1 MVAVVLVV
9 VVRGRMVVGVK
20 WEVKRRRRGRMVVGV
35 RKLKA
40 RMTSETSSTTIGVF
54 EREMPGCIGR

>member
-1 MVAVVLVV
+1 MAAAVFVV
-9 VVRGRMVVGVK
+9 VVRGRKVVGMK

-40 RMTSETSSTTIGVF
+40 TMTSETSSTTIGVF
-54 EREMPGCIGR
+54 EREMAGCIER